1 MKQNGNEG
9 KVTRK
14 SSKLLTAISIT
25 VVVAVIA
32 INLIVSILGD
42 SQLLYIDISQVKYR
56 STKSTMYTLSDECR
70 NMVEKDVISMVDKV
84 NGERKS
90 EGKDPI
96 SLKVVFCADKDEIE
110 GDSLARIVSYT
121 ARSLEKAF
129 PEHIDVQ
136 YVNITK
142 NPSAVQK
149 YKTTSA
155 ATINNSD
162 VIVEFGTEYL
172 VLSVKSFYL
181 TEASETSPWAYNGEK
196 RLTSMMLALTR
207 AESPI
212 CCITTNHNET
222 LFDENGNVK
231 EQYTEFID
239 LIKGAGYKPMFLDLE
254 KEDIPENCR
263 MMITFDPRE
272 DFKAFGNLG
281 ENNVSEI
288 EKLDKYLDGI
298 NSFFYICG
306 ADAAKLPAL
315 EEYLEEWGVTVGR
328 TQNEKGEIQN
338 LVIEDKVNCADAGKG
353 QVVVGN
359 YATEGLGATLTEDMR
374 ERSYPPKVIFGNSG
388 VIVPAENYIKW
399 HVAASEDGT
408 QGEFSYHSYYKNG
421 NNREMLDIFTTYNTA
436 SALADGKVYEIATDI
451 ELFKL
456 MTITQEIRNVQ
467 ESNLSSVTQ
476 TSYVLALASTDF
488 LANEALGSAA
498 YGNTDVLLSA
508 LRNTGNE
515 VIPTDL
521 ELKAIYEY
529 EMADNIAYV
538 ENSPTVWFYC
548 LTLIPLTLIFAV
560 GVIVTVRRKYK

>member
-1 MKQNGNEG
+1 MKQLGSEKQNI
-9 KVTRK
+9 KK
-14 SSKLLTAISIT
+14 SSKLITAITIA
-25 VVVAVIA
+25 VVAAVIA
-32 INLIVSILGD
+32 LNLLVSILGD
-42 SQLLYIDISQVKYR
+42 SQLFYIDISQVKYR
-56 STKSTMYTLSDECR
+56 STKSTMYTLSDACR
-70 NMVEKDVISMVDKV
+70 DMVEKDIIPMVDQV
-84 NGERKS
+84 NDERAS
-90 EGKDPI
+90 DGKDPI
-96 SLKVVFCADKDEIE
+96 SLKVVFCADRDEIE
-110 GDSLARIVSYT
+110 LDSLARVVSYT
-121 ARSLEKAF
+121 ARSLQKEF
-129 PEHIDVQ
+129 PKHIDVQ

-162 VIVEFGTEYL
+162 IIVEFGTEYL
-172 VLSVKSFYL
+172 VLNVKSFYL
-181 TEASETSPWAYNGEK
+181 TEASEATPWAYNGEK
-196 RLTSMMLALTR
+196 RLTSMMLSLTR

-212 CCITTNHNET
+212 CCITTNHGET
-222 LFDENGNVK
+222 LFDENGKVK
-231 EQYTEFID
+231 EQYTKFID
-239 LIKGAGYKPMFLDLE
+239 LIKGAGYKPVFFDLE
-254 KEDIPENCR
+254 KEEIPENCR
-263 MMITFDPRE
+263 MMICFDPRE

-306 ADAAKLPAL
+306 ADAARLPAL

-328 TQNEKGEIQN
+328 TENADGEITN
-338 LVIEDKVNCADAGKG
+338 LVIEDKVNCTDAGKG

-359 YATEGLGATLTEDMR
+359 YATEGVGATLTEDMR

-399 HVAASEDGT
+399 HVAASKDGT
-408 QGEFSYHSYYKNG
+408 QGEFYYHSYYKNG
-421 NNREMLDIFTTYNTA
+421 NARDMLDIFTTYNTA
-436 SALADGKVYEIATDI
+436 SALADGKVYEIATDN

-476 TSYVLALASTDF
+476 TSYVLAMASTDF
-488 LANEALGSAA
+488 FSNESLGSAA
-498 YGNTDVLLSA
+498 YGNTDVILSV
-508 LRNTGNE
+508 LRNTGSE

-529 EMADNIAYV
+529 EMADDIAYL
-538 ENSPTVWFYC
+538 ENRPDVWIYC
-548 LTLIPLTLIFAV
+548 LVLIPVTLIFAI